1 MKTPPTEPKTTAPP
15 TNAFGF
21 PLEGTASHQKTTG
34 TPILTALETY
44 LMVSPYESDGGEKIG
59 RVPRDISLE
68 ALRALGGPDTRS
80 KAIRAKCIDCSGG
93 SPTEVRKCVAI
104 GCALWP
110 FRMGPSP
117 FRGKADTETESD
129 DQTEGDDV

>member
-1 MKTPPTEPKTTAPP
+1 MTKTKPEIESSPALTD
-15 TNAFGF
+15 AFGF
-21 PLEGTASHQKTTG
+21 PLEGPASGRITTA
-34 TPILTALETY
+34 TPVLEKLAAY

-59 RVPRDISLE
+59 RVPREIPID
-68 ALRALGGPDTRS
+68 ALRALGGPETRS

-93 SPTEVRKCVAI
+93 NPTEVRKCVAI

-117 FRGKADTETESD
+117 FRGKADDAETDGE
-129 DQTEGDDV
+129 VA